1 MIRGGLV
8 GAVVG
13 GFYPIFLAIPLNGS
27 LAARYVLQTCSVLIE
42 MYLWVKYSVL
52 SVNSVDT

>member
-13 GFYPIFLAIPLNGS
+13 GFYPIFLAIPLNAS
-27 LAARYVLQTCSVLIE
+27 LAARYVLLTCSVLIE
-42 MYLWVKYSVL
+42 MYLSVKCSVL
-52 SVNSVDT
+52 GVNSVDI

>member
-13 GFYPIFLAIPLNGS
+13 GFYPIFLAIPLNAS
-27 LAARYVLQTCSVLIE
+27 LAARYVFLTCNVLIE
-42 MYLWVKYSVL
+42 MCLWVKCSVL
-52 SVNSVDT
+52 SVSSADI